1 MWFRWVR
8 DLRVSDRP
16 RIGVTV
22 GDPAGIGPEIA
33 RKASAD
39 PALSSACEIVLYG
52 PSEGRA
58 DAQYERGRVT
68 AKAGRAAY
76 DAIVEATRDAQAGRI
91 DAIATAPINKEAFA
105 AAGLPW
111 RGHTDLLAHLTA
123 APRVAMMFY
132 AESLR
137 VVLATVH
144 IALAEVPRALTGELL
159 EGTIDLAALE
169 LPRFGFPSPR
179 LALAG
184 LNPHAG
190 EHGVIGREDDD
201 VLAPAVAASRA
212 RGIDVAGPFPAD
224 TVFVRAMRGEFDA
237 VVACYHDQGLIP
249 IKLVAF
255 GRAVNVTLGLPIVRT
270 SVDHGTAFDIA
281 GKDMADPS
289 SLIEA
294 IKLAVRL
301 AQHKNSTRV
310 P

>member
-1 MWFRWVR
+1 VQFRWLR

-33 RKASAD
+33 RKAAAD
-39 PALSSACEIVLYG
+39 PSLASACEIVLYG
-52 PSEGRA
+52 PSAEKDA
-58 DAQYERGRVT
+58 AQYERGRVT

-76 DAIVEATRDAQAGRI
+76 DAIAEATRDAQAGRI

-111 RGHTDLLAHLTA
+111 RGHTDLLAHLTG

-144 IALAEVPRALTGELL
+144 IALAEVPRALTRDVL
-159 EGTIDLAALE
+159 EGTIDLAARE
-169 LPRFGFPSPR
+169 LPRFGLVTPR

-281 GKDMADPS
+281 GKGIADPS

-301 AQHKNSTRV
+301 AQIRNSTRV